1 MELATIVLVSLG
13 VLSVAAVAGV
23 LTIRSLVQL
32 CQPNEAM
39 VVAGSRRHVGTR
51 VMGYRVVQGG
61 RVIRVP
67 LLEKVFRL
75 DLTNMIIELRVR
87 GAYSKGGIPLNV
99 DGVANVKIA
108 SDVTVM
114 ANAIERFLRKPRAE
128 MMQLAKDTLEGT
140 LRGVLATL
148 TPEELNQD
156 RVKFALSLQQEAE
169 GDLRR
174 LGLVLD
180 TMKIQNVS
188 DDRGYLDSIGR
199 RQSAELQMRSRV
211 AEAENQALAALR
223 AAKNCEDKE
232 LTRIA
237 AETELVKAQ
246 VQRRVLEA
254 RARKAALVAEAQA
267 DVAAAV
273 ARAEAEV
280 AVQTARTE
288 KVKVELVASKVR
300 PAEAARDA
308 LVASARAQAAPVVEN
323 GKATGRALM
332 ALAAEVSQP
341 GVDVG
346 RLLVAQHMPMLVEA
360 VLGKPHASAAGRL
373 AVVAPNVLNRPGLAA
388 TALDAGLGALLLGAA
403 DLSVGGKMNKQHA
416 GG

>member
-1 MELATIVLVSLG
+1 MELVTIMAVCLLVL
-13 VLSVAAVAGV
+13 AVAGLAAV
-23 LTIRSLVQL
+23 MAVRSLVQL

-39 VVAGSRRHVGTR
+39 VVAGTVRQLGGRTL
-51 VMGYRVVQGG
+51 GYRVVQGG
-61 RVIRVP
+61 RVIRIP

-75 DLTNMIIELRVR
+75 DLTNMVIELRVR

-114 ANAIERFLRKPRAE
+114 ANAIERFLGKPRE
-128 MMQLAKDTLEGT
+128 QMIQLAKDTLEGT

-156 RVKFALSLQQEAE
+156 RVKFALGLQQEAE
-169 GDLRR
+169 TDLRR

-199 RQSAELQMRSRV
+199 RQSADLQMRSRV
-211 AEAENQALAALR
+211 AEAENQALSALR
-223 AAKNCEDKE
+223 RAKNLEDKE

-237 AETELVKAQ
+237 AETELAKAE
-246 VQRRVLEA
+246 VDRRIVEA
-254 RARKAALVAEAQA
+254 RARKAALIAEAQA
-267 DVAAAV
+267 DVAAAL
-273 ARAEAEV
+273 ARAEAEL

-288 KVKVELVASKVR
+288 KVKVELEASQVR

-308 LVASARAQAAPVVEN
+308 LVAQARAQAAPVVEN
-323 GKATGRALM
+323 GRATARALL

-346 RLLVAQHMPMLVEA
+346 RLLVAQHLPKLVEA
-360 VLGKPHASAAGRL
+360 VLGKPHVSGAGRL
-373 AVVAPNVLNRPGLAA
+373 AVVAPEVLNRPGLGAG
-388 TALDAGLGALLLGAA
+388 ALDAGMGALLLGAA
-403 DLSVGGKMNKQHA
+403 NLGKLPEAPGNR
-416 GG
+416 